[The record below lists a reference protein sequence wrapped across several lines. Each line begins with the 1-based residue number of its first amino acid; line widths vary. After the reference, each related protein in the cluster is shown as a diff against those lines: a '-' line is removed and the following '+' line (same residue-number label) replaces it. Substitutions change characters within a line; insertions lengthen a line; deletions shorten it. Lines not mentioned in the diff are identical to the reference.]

1 MRYIVTVMTEIQPE
15 PIQLVV
21 SARNENE
28 AVKIAYEG
36 YNVKEILDVR
46 DKNEVVYENHLKW
59 RWMRHGF

>member
-46 DKNEVVYENHLKW
+46 DKNEVVYENYLKW
-59 RWMRHGF
+59 RWIRHGF